1 MYTENTVCFDKRLR
15 ARTSYYVWRNS
26 VKGRFIRLCLYFLLL
41 ISAIAFVVTFLRY
54 LVVSAPA
61 YPFVL
66 CLLLGII
73 FLLFADFG
81 LPLLFKIRLDKDYPD
96 GHEQIVTM
104 DAHLVNVYN
113 SGSDRQ
119 YKWFNFRA
127 VDEDERYYYLFT
139 RDSFIILDKTRFPE
153 GGEKIFKEFRVPG
166 RLLREMKRKPVRER
180 CFIILHV
187 KPIFIK
193 Q

>member
-73 FLLFADFG
+73 FLLFADFA

-96 GHEQIVTM
+96 GH
-104 DAHLVNVYN
+104 
-113 SGSDRQ
+113 Q